1 MKQAWTIQQD
11 FVSKGVCAVGM
22 NEQLGYTPA
31 IPALRRHRE
40 EVRRV
45 TYITLTSGG

>member
-1 MKQAWTIQQD
+1 MKQAWAIQQD
-11 FVSKGVCAVGM
+11 FVSKGVCVVRM

-31 IPALRRHRE
+31 IPAPRRHRE

-45 TYITLTSGG
+45 THIPITSGG